1 MTTPCISGIKTQSF
15 PKYDSASVLPD
26 TLKFLGRQLQAFM
39 QVPILASFTVR
50 QTKADPQP

>member
-26 TLKFLGRQLQAFM
+26 TLKFLGSQLQAFM
-39 QVPILASFTVR
+39 VVPILASFTVR